1 MGLRRRALENEKWS
15 GEFDVHL
22 CELDS
27 LVNMDDGSLGSG
39 ERLQPSRSVPGQ
51 YPECLTGN
59 GISLGSESLSVSVP
73 IKREY

>member
-39 ERLQPSRSVPGQ
+39 ECPQLGGSVVNLHNFCQ
-51 YPECLTGN
+51 N
-59 GISLGSESLSVSVP
+59 
-73 IKREY
+73 

>member
-39 ERLQPSRSVPGQ
+39 
-51 YPECLTGN
+51 PENVL
-59 GISLGSESLSVSVP
+59 SLEDQW
-73 IKREY
+73 